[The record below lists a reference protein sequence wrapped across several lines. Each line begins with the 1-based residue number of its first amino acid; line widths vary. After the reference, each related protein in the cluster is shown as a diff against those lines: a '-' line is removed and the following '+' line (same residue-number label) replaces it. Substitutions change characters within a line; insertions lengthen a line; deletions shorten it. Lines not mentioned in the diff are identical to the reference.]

1 MGRHVAVSTAH
12 GLSRLGVL
20 AGLTTALMVGA
31 ACTDDGSAEG
41 WDSGDE
47 VGTAADASGAV
58 SSTGMSDSAESTTDD
73 PTTQDTEDTTD
84 PGVSTGE
91 TPMQTLVEVEHAREF
106 RGVWVATVSNINYPS
121 TTGLSIEAQQAEL
134 RELLAVMT
142 DHGLNAI
149 LFQVRPE
156 SDALYASD
164 LEPWSRFLTGSQGQ
178 DPGFDPLAYLIEQA
192 RPLGIE
198 VHAWIN
204 PYRAKS
210 TLSST
215 LADGHIALAAPQY
228 AYTYGNLLWMDPG
241 AEVVQE
247 RTIDVALDLVD
258 RYDIDGVHFDDYF
271 YPYPNGE
278 PFPDAG
284 TYGDYEGDGGRLAR
298 DDWRRDN
305 VNQLVEVLYESIVGT
320 RNHIRFGI
328 SPFGIY
334 RPGMPPGITGLDQ
347 YAEIYADPLL
357 WMDEGWVDY
366 LAPQLYWPTTQ
377 TAQAY
382 EPLLEWWA
390 SMTTEGRYIFAGNY
404 LSQVGSSSAWS
415 VDEMLD
421 QVDLSRIY
429 RDLGS
434 MGNIYFHI
442 EPFASDTLGV
452 GTALADTF
460 YERPVLTPPLAA
472 QLGTEVV
479 PPWVTVDASGEGV
492 TIVPAD
498 DTPLRAWAVYREV
511 DGAFELVEI
520 IPAGTTSF
528 ALEAG
533 VWAVSAA
540 ARTGVES
547 PGVRVELGG

>member
-1 MGRHVAVSTAH
+1 MLAAACAMLAGAPACSDAGSNEGSEPQTEAGTSSETLSTEGTQGTDGTTEVADNSESSSAPTGAENSTA
-12 GLSRLGVL
+12 GPP
-20 AGLTTALMVGA
+20 
-31 ACTDDGSAEG
+31 E
-41 WDSGDE
+41 
-47 VGTAADASGAV
+47 
-58 SSTGMSDSAESTTDD
+58 
-73 PTTQDTEDTTD
+73 
-84 PGVSTGE
+84 
-91 TPMQTLVEVEHAREF
+91 QTLVDVEHAREF
-106 RGVWVATVSNINYPS
+106 RGVWVASVFNINYPS
-121 TTGLSIEAQQAEL
+121 AQGLSVEAQQAEL
-134 RELLAVMT
+134 QALLGVMT

-156 SDALYASD
+156 SDALYASE
-164 LEPWSRFLTGSQGQ
+164 LEPWSRYLMGTQGE
-178 DPGFDPLAYLIEQA
+178 DPGFDPLQYVIDQA

-210 TLSST
+210 TLAST
-215 LADGHIALAAPQY
+215 LADGHIALAEPDY

-241 AEVVQE
+241 AEVIQE

-278 PFPDAG
+278 PFPDAT
-284 TYGDYEGDGGRLAR
+284 TYGDYQDGGGTLER

-382 EPLLEWWA
+382 EPLLEWWS
-390 SMTTEGRYIFAGNY
+390 SMTSEGRYIFAGNY
-404 LSQVGSSSAWS
+404 LSQIGSSDAWS

-421 QVDLSRIY
+421 QVELSRTY

-442 EPFASDTLGV
+442 EPFQSDTLGV

-472 QLGTEVV
+472 ELGTEV
-479 PPWVTVDASGEGV
+479 PAPQVTLDATGQGV
-492 TIVPAD
+492 TLEPTD
-498 DTPLRAWAVYREV
+498 DTPLRSWVVYQEV
-511 DGAFELVEI
+511 DGGFELDRIV
-520 IPAGTTSF
+520 PVGVD
-528 ALEAG
+528 ALTLEPG

-540 ARTGVES
+540 ARTSVES
-547 PGVRVELGG
+547 QGVRVEIE

>member
-1 MGRHVAVSTAH
+1 MSPSQLRGLKRRVA
-12 GLSRLGVL
+12 L
-20 AGLTTALMVGA
+20 ASIFAMFASVA
-31 ACTDDGSAEG
+31 ACSDEGSGDGLETQTEVGTGADESGALSAEG
-41 WDSGDE
+41 TR
-47 VGTAADASGAV
+47 GTDGPPVTTQTTGGSSDPADTGA
-58 SSTGMSDSAESTTDD
+58 
-73 PTTQDTEDTTD
+73 TTQDVPE
-84 PGVSTGE
+84 
-91 TPMQTLVEVEHAREF
+91 QTLVDVEHAREF
-106 RGVWVATVSNINYPS
+106 RGVWVASVFNINYPS
-121 TTGLSIEAQQAEL
+121 AQGLSAEAQQAEL
-134 RELLAVMT
+134 QALLGVMT

-156 SDALYASD
+156 SDALYASE
-164 LEPWSRFLTGSQGQ
+164 LEPWSRYLMGTQGE
-178 DPGFDPLAYLIEQA
+178 DPGFDPLQYVIDQA

-210 TLSST
+210 TLTST
-215 LADGHIALAAPQY
+215 LAEGHIALAEPDY

-241 AEVVQE
+241 AEVIQE

-278 PFPDAG
+278 PFPDAA
-284 TYGDYEGDGGRLAR
+284 TYGDYQGGGGTLER

-382 EPLLEWWA
+382 EPLLEWWS
-390 SMTTEGRYIFAGNY
+390 SMTSEGRYIFAGNY
-404 LSQVGSSSAWS
+404 LSQIGSSDAWS

-421 QVDLSRIY
+421 QVELSRTY

-442 EPFASDTLGV
+442 EPFQSDTLGV

-472 QLGTEVV
+472 ELGTEV
-479 PPWVTVDASGEGV
+479 PAPQVTLDATGQGV
-492 TIVPAD
+492 TLEPAD
-498 DTPLRAWAVYREV
+498 DTPLRSWVVYQEV
-511 DGAFELVEI
+511 DGGFELDRIV
-520 IPAGTTSF
+520 PVGTG
-528 ALEAG
+528 ALTLEPG

-540 ARTGVES
+540 ARTSVES
-547 PGVRVELGG
+547 QGVRVEIE

>member
-1 MGRHVAVSTAH
+1 MGRCVPTSLHC
-12 GLSRLGVL
+12 GLKHRGVL
-20 AGLTTALMVGA
+20 ASVCAMLATAP
-31 ACTDDGSAEG
+31 ACSDPGSDEG
-41 WDSGDE
+41 WDPQTE
-47 VGTAADASGAV
+47 AGTASGTL
-58 SSTGMSDSAESTTDD
+58 SSEGTQGTDGA
-73 PTTQDTEDTTD
+73 TEDTEASDSTAAPTD
-84 PGVSTGE
+84 TDATTQGVPE
-91 TPMQTLVEVEHAREF
+91 QTLVEVEHAREF
-106 RGVWVATVSNINYPS
+106 RGVWVASVYNINYPS
-121 TTGLSIEAQQAEL
+121 AQGLSVEAQQAEL
-134 RELLAVMT
+134 RELLAVMAE
-142 DHGLNAI
+142 HGLNAI

-156 SDALYASD
+156 SDALYASE
-164 LEPWSRFLTGSQGQ
+164 LEPWSRYLMGTQGQ
-178 DPGFDPLAYLIEQA
+178 DPGFDPLQYVIEQA
-192 RPLGIE
+192 QPLGIE

-210 TLSST
+210 TLTST
-215 LADGHIALAAPQY
+215 LAEGHIALAEPDY

-241 AEVVQE
+241 AEVIQE

-278 PFPDAG
+278 PFPDTA
-284 TYGDYEGDGGRLAR
+284 TYGDYQDGGGTLER

-382 EPLLEWWA
+382 EPLLEWWS
-390 SMTTEGRYIFAGNY
+390 SMTSEGRYIFAGNY
-404 LSQVGSSSAWS
+404 LSQIGSSDAWS

-421 QVDLSRIY
+421 QVELSRTY

-442 EPFASDTLGV
+442 EPFQSDTLGV
-452 GTALADTF
+452 GTALAETF

-472 QLGTEVV
+472 ELGTEVAA
-479 PPWVTVDASGEGV
+479 PLVTVDATGQGV
-492 TIVPAD
+492 TLEPTD
-498 DTPLRAWAVYREV
+498 DTPLRSWVVYQEV
-511 DGAFELVEI
+511 DGAFELDQIVPVEVD
-520 IPAGTTSF
+520 
-528 ALEAG
+528 ALTLEPG

-540 ARTGVES
+540 ARTSVES
-547 PGVRVELGG
+547 LGVRIEIE